1 MNLKSIVALVGTVGL
16 FALGTWGVAQSQA
29 PSLPDG
35 VSEEN
40 WIPISDSIGI
50 AVTDVR
56 AGRTATRAV
65 PPDDPSDP
73 TQLPTIIQLP
83 PKLYGK
89 GVVFAKFQGEWVMFE
104 ELAVTDP
111 RFRHL
116 K

>member
-1 MNLKSIVALVGTVGL
+1 MNVRSILALVGTIGV
-16 FALGTWGVAQSQA
+16 FALGAWGVAQSQA

-40 WIPISDSIGI
+40 WIPISDSVGI

-56 AGRTATRAV
+56 AGRRVTRAV
-65 PPDDPSDP
+65 PPDDPSDQ
-73 TQLPTIIQLP
+73 TQRPTIIQAQ
-83 PKLYGK
+83 PKLYGT
-89 GVVFAKFQGEWVMFE
+89 GVVFAKFHGEWVMFE
-104 ELAVTDP
+104 DLAITDP

>member
-1 MNLKSIVALVGTVGL
+1 MNARSILVLICTIGIGG
-16 FALGTWGVAQSQA
+16 LGTWAVAQSQS
-29 PSLPDG
+29 PSVPPG

-56 AGRTATRAV
+56 AGPSRQRAL
-65 PPDDPSDP
+65 PPDDPTDP
-73 TQLPTIIQLP
+73 SQRPTVVQAD

-116 K
+116 N